1 MKGNKKLLV
10 VAILVL
16 LITVVFSTYAIYRTS
31 QTANGSVKAAA
42 WVVDIGTAEQKSANF
57 AFTAADI
64 NWTNGTHTGKNNTI
78 APGDSGTITIPV
90 DADGSEVDVLLTA
103 TIGDVSGLP
112 AGMTA
117 TVTSGT
123 NGIQTIP
130 YSATAHAME
139 SNVVITI
146 TWTGTIEDES
156 GKDDTDMA
164 KQGTNLSIP
173 VTLTARQK
181 LATD

>member
-1 MKGNKKLLV
+1 MKGNKKLLI

-16 LITVVFSTYAIYRTS
+16 LTVTFSTYAIYRTS
-31 QTANGSVKAAA
+31 QTASGSVKAAA
-42 WVVDIGTAEQKSANF
+42 WSIDIGTSEQKTANF
-57 AFTAADI
+57 VFTAADI
-64 NWTNGTHTGKNNTI
+64 DWSTGTHTGKNNTI

-103 TIGDVSGLP
+103 EIGSTSGLP

-123 NGIQTIP
+123 NGVQTIP
-130 YSATAHAME
+130 YSATAGQMQA
-139 SNVVITI
+139 NVVITV
-146 TWTGTIEDES
+146 TWTGTIEDTT
-156 GKDDTDMA
+156 GKDSTDMA

>member
-1 MKGNKKLLV
+1 MKGNKKILL

-16 LITVVFSTYAIYRTS
+16 LITVVFSSYAIYRTS
-31 QTANGSVKAAA
+31 QTASGSIRAAK
-42 WVVDIGTAEQKSANF
+42 WNVTIGSQAQQTANF
-57 AFTAADI
+57 AFGVSDI
-64 NWTNGTHTGKNNTI
+64 QWTTHTGKNNTI

-103 TIGDVSGLP
+103 TIGDVTGLP

-123 NGIQTIP
+123 NGVQTIQ
-130 YSATAHAME
+130 YNATEGQME
-139 SNVVITI
+139 ANVVITI
-146 TWTGTIEDES
+146 TWTGTIEDLE
-156 GKDDTDMA
+156 GKDTTDIA
-164 KQGTNLSIP
+164 KQNANLTIP

-181 LATD
+181 LASD

>member
-31 QTANGSVKAAA
+31 QTANGSIKAAA
-42 WVVDIGTAEQKSANF
+42 WVIDIGTAGQKSANF
-57 AFTAADI
+57 AFGVNDI
-64 NWTNGTHTGKNNTI
+64 QWTTHTGKNNTI

-103 TIGDVSGLP
+103 TIGDISGLP

-117 TVTSGT
+117 EVTSGVE
-123 NGIQTIP
+123 GVQTIE
-130 YSATAHAME
+130 YSGTAHAME
-139 SNVVITI
+139 TDVVITI
-146 TWTGTIEDES
+146 TWTGNEDDTS
-156 GKDDTDMA
+156 GKDSTDMA

-181 LATD
+181 LASD